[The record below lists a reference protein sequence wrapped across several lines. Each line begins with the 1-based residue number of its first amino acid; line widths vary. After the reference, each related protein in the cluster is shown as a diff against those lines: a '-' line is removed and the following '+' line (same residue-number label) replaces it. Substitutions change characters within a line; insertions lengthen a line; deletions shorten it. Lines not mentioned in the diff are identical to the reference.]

1 MARDI
6 SIAISAKDNFTD
18 SLKKMQSMQTTFR
31 KDLGQLNDEL
41 NKMNKNKVELKVDMT
56 KAKNEL
62 KDAEKSFKKLGD
74 EASRNKLIMAQT
86 KYDNVKKNFDLVS
99 EGAKKAERDIRN
111 LTDTM
116 TKSEGKGSSLGKG
129 ITGAQSVLSTLAKA
143 GLFKVVGDSASEALN
158 VGISSM
164 FGSSTGN
171 AIGSIAS
178 GAITGAT
185 IGSIIPGIGT
195 AIGAAIGTIG
205 GTISAATQKF
215 TEKDEAFKSVVQSNY
230 ESVKESQNTSLENGK
245 TIAGRREQD
254 RISFSTLL
262 GGDDVAEK
270 FLKDLNNFGAVTPFE
285 YETLT
290 TMAKTMLAYGYKKD
304 EIITELTK
312 IGDGGSALGIEEDDL
327 NNIVT
332 YLGRMKS
339 TGKANL
345 EYINPILERGIPV
358 FDFLA
363 NALQVS
369 SQEAQEMLNEGLIP
383 GAQAAQIIS
392 DAMGTTYA
400 GNMEKQSQTYEGLL
414 STLQDMQNEMDNA
427 MGEAYNNKRKEGL
440 NAQIDWLSGESGAK
454 MQEANAMIGEWKASL
469 DNEHDAAIREAM
481 DSMMASAE
489 YKAAEIEGD
498 KVKMGELLAKAQV
511 EGENNYKATT
521 GYQEQLASDLELIG
535 SIRENTAL
543 KSEYYSTGYTMGQEF
558 SKGLAAGKK
567 VDLSVSNS
575 GVSTYVTGGN
585 KASGQMIGSGYSG
598 PSTYVTGG
606 NKASNSYL
614 NGGGYAYG
622 LSSVPYDN
630 FPALLHQGE
639 RVLTAS
645 QARQQDLKTPVQ
657 VNISQMVVREESDI
671 NKVANIIVTE
681 LLKASI
687 NFGGDN

>member
-31 KDLGQLNDEL
+31 KDLSQLNNEL
-41 NKMNKNKVELKVDMT
+41 DRMNKNKVELKVDMT

-62 KDAEKSFKKLGD
+62 KDAEKAFKNLGD
-74 EASRNKLIMAQT
+74 EANRNKLIMAQA
-86 KYDNVKKNFDLVS
+86 KYDTVKKNFDLVS
-99 EGAKKAERDIRN
+99 QGAKQAERDIRN

-129 ITGAQSVLSTLAKA
+129 ISETQGTLSTLAKA
-143 GLFKVVGDSASEALN
+143 GLFKLVGDSSAEAIN
-158 VGISSM
+158 AGVSSM
-164 FGSSTGN
+164 FGSSNGG
-171 AIGSIAS
+171 AIASIAS

-195 AIGAAIGTIG
+195 AVGAAIGTIS

-230 ESVKESQNTSLENGK
+230 ELAKEVQDNSLSNGTS
-245 TIAGRREQD
+245 IAGKREQD
-254 RISFSTLL
+254 RISFGTLL
-262 GGDDVAEK
+262 GNDEVANA
-270 FLKDLNNFGAVTPFE
+270 FLKEISTFGAVTPFE
-285 YETLT
+285 YDSLT
-290 TMAKTMLAYGYKKD
+290 TMAKTMLAYGYKM
-304 EIITELTK
+304 EEVIPTLTK
-312 IGDGGSALGIEEDDL
+312 VGDAGSALGMSEDDI
-327 NNIVT
+327 NNVVT
-332 YLGRMKS
+332 YLGRMKT
-339 TGKANL
+339 TGKATL
-345 EYINPILERGIPV
+345 EYINPILERGVPV

-363 NALQVS
+363 NALEVSNEQV
-369 SQEAQEMLNEGLIP
+369 QEMLSKGLIP
-383 GAQAAQIIS
+383 GAEAAQIIA

-414 STLQDMQNEMDNA
+414 SALEDAQNEIDNA

-440 NAQIDWLSGESGAK
+440 EAQINWLSSDSGTK

-489 YKAAEIEGD
+489 YKAAEMEGD

-567 VDLSVSNS
+567 IDLSTSNT
-575 GVSTYVTGGN
+575 GVPTYVTGGN
-585 KASGQMIGSGYSG
+585 KDSNQKVGGSYGG
-598 PSTYVTGG
+598 ASTYIT
-606 NKASNSYL
+606 
-614 NGGGYAYG
+614 GGGYAYG

-657 VNISQMVVREESDI
+657 VNIAQMVVREEADI
-671 NKVANIIVTE
+671 NKVANILVSE
-681 LLKASI
+681 LAKASI

>member
-18 SLKKMQSMQTTFR
+18 SLKKMQGMQTTFR

-74 EASRNKLIMAQT
+74 EANRNKLIMSQT
-86 KYDNVKKNFDLVS
+86 KYDTVKKNFDLVS
-99 EGAKKAERDIRN
+99 QGAKQAERDIRN

-116 TKSEGKGSSLGKG
+116 TKSEGKGKALSNTLP
-129 ITGAQSVLSTLAKA
+129 TGSPSTASTLAQA
-143 GLFKVVGDSASEALN
+143 GLLSMINNSASNLL
-158 VGISSM
+158 
-164 FGSSTGN
+164 STGVSSFFSDSMGS
-171 AIGSIAS
+171 AIGSIAG
-178 GAITGAT
+178 GAATGAA
-185 IGSIIPGIGT
+185 IGSIIPGVGT
-195 AIGAAIGTIG
+195 AIGAAVGTVAG
-205 GTISAATQKF
+205 GINAITQNF
-215 TEKDEAFKSVVQSNY
+215 NEKDDAFKSVVQSNY
-230 ESVKESQNTSLENGK
+230 ELAKELQANSLENGK
-245 TIAGRREQD
+245 TIAGGREQD
-254 RISFSTLL
+254 KISFSTLL
-262 GGDDVAEK
+262 GGEDVAEE
-270 FLKDLNNFGAVTPFE
+270 FLKEINNFGAVTPFE
-285 YETLT
+285 YDTLT
-290 TMAKTMLAYGYKKD
+290 TMAKTMLAYGYKME
-304 EIITELTK
+304 EIVPELTK
-312 IGDGGSALGIEEDDL
+312 IGDGGSALGIKEDDL

-339 TGKANL
+339 TGKATL

-363 NALQVS
+363 NSLGVS
-369 SQEAQEMLNEGLIP
+369 SQQAQEMLNKGLIP
-383 GAQAAQIIS
+383 GAEAAQIIS

-414 STLQDMQNEMDNA
+414 STLEDMQNEMDNA

-440 NAQIDWLSGESGAK
+440 NAQIEWLGSDSASK

-489 YKAAEIEGD
+489 YKTAEMEGD

-511 EGENNYKATT
+511 EGENNYKATA
-521 GYQEQLASDLELIG
+521 GYQEQLASDLALIG

-543 KSEYYSTGYTMGQEF
+543 RSEYYSTGYTMGQEF
-558 SKGLAAGKK
+558 SKGLAAGKQINFNTSSSGIPNY
-567 VDLSVSNS
+567 VTGNNTSNS
-575 GVSTYVTGGN
+575 GV
-585 KASGQMIGSGYSG
+585 GS
-598 PSTYVTGG
+598 
-606 NKASNSYL
+606 SYL
-614 NGGGYAYG
+614 RGGYAYG
-622 LSSVPYDN
+622 LNSVPYDN

-645 QARQQDLKTPVQ
+645 QARQQDSKTPVQ
-657 VNISQMVVREESDI
+657 VNISQMVVREEQDI
-671 NKVANIIVTE
+671 NKVANIIVSE
-681 LLKASI
+681 LYKASI
-687 NFGGDN
+687 NFGGEH

>member
-41 NKMNKNKVELKVDMT
+41 NRMNKNKVELKVDLT

-62 KDAEKSFKKLGD
+62 KEAEKSFKNLGD
-74 EASRNKLIMAQT
+74 EANRNKLIMAQA
-86 KYDNVKKNFDLVS
+86 KYDTVKKNFDLVS
-99 EGAKKAERDIRN
+99 QGAKQAERDIRN

-129 ITGAQSVLSTLAKA
+129 ISETQGTLSTLAKA
-143 GLFKVVGDSASEALN
+143 GLFKLVGDSSAEAIN
-158 VGISSM
+158 AGVSSM
-164 FGSSTGN
+164 FGTSNGS
-171 AIGSIAS
+171 AIASIAS

-195 AIGAAIGTIG
+195 AVGAAIGTIS

-215 TEKDEAFKSVVQSNY
+215 TEKDEAFKSVVQSEY
-230 ESVKESQNTSLENGK
+230 EAAKEIQNTSLENGK
-245 TIAGRREQD
+245 TIAGGREQD
-254 RISFSTLL
+254 KISFATLL
-262 GGDDVAEK
+262 GGDDVAEG
-270 FLKDLNNFGAVTPFE
+270 FLKEINNFGAVTPFE

-290 TMAKTMLAYGYKKD
+290 TMAKTMLAYGYKME
-304 EIITELTK
+304 EIIPELTK
-312 IGDGGSALGIEEDDL
+312 IGDGGSALGIKEDDL

-339 TGKANL
+339 TGKATL
-345 EYINPILERGIPV
+345 EYINPILERGVPV

-363 NALQVS
+363 NALGVS
-369 SQEAQEMLNEGLIP
+369 SQQAQEMLNKGLIP
-383 GAQAAQIIS
+383 GAEAAQIIS

-414 STLQDMQNEMDNA
+414 STLQDMQNEIDNA

-440 NAQIDWLSGESGAK
+440 NAQIDWLSSDSGTK

-489 YKAAEIEGD
+489 YKAAEMEGD

-567 VDLSVSNS
+567 IDLSISNT
-575 GVSTYVTGGN
+575 GAPTYVTGGN
-585 KASGQMIGSGYSG
+585 NDSNQKVGGSYGG
-598 PSTYVTGG
+598 PSTYIT
-606 NKASNSYL
+606 
-614 NGGGYAYG
+614 GGGYAYG
-622 LSSVPYDN
+622 LTSVPYDN

-657 VNISQMVVREESDI
+657 VNIAQMVVREEADI
-671 NKVANIIVTE
+671 NRVANIIVSE
-681 LLKASI
+681 LAKASI
-687 NFGGDN
+687 NFGGED

>member
-18 SLKKMQSMQTTFR
+18 SLKKMQGMQTTFR

-74 EASRNKLIMAQT
+74 EANRNKLIMSQT
-86 KYDNVKKNFDLVS
+86 KYDTVKKNFDLVS
-99 EGAKKAERDIRN
+99 QGAKQAERDIRN

-116 TKSEGKGSSLGKG
+116 TKSEGKGKALSNTLP
-129 ITGAQSVLSTLAKA
+129 TGSPSTASTLAQA
-143 GLFKVVGDSASEALN
+143 GLLSMINNSASNLLSTGVSSFFGDS
-158 VGISSM
+158 M
-164 FGSSTGN
+164 GS
-171 AIGSIAS
+171 AIGSIAG
-178 GAITGAT
+178 GAATGAA
-185 IGSIIPGIGT
+185 IGSIIPGVGT
-195 AIGAAIGTIG
+195 AIGAAVGTVAG
-205 GTISAATQKF
+205 GINAITQNF
-215 TEKDEAFKSVVQSNY
+215 NEKDDAFKSVVQSNY
-230 ESVKESQNTSLENGK
+230 ELAKELQANSLENGK
-245 TIAGRREQD
+245 TIAGGREQD
-254 RISFSTLL
+254 KISFSTLL
-262 GGDDVAEK
+262 GGEDVAEE
-270 FLKDLNNFGAVTPFE
+270 FLKEINNFGAVTPFE
-285 YETLT
+285 YDTLT
-290 TMAKTMLAYGYKKD
+290 TMAKTMLAYGYKME
-304 EIITELTK
+304 EIVPELTK
-312 IGDGGSALGIEEDDL
+312 IGDGGSALGIKEDDL

-339 TGKANL
+339 TGKATL

-363 NALQVS
+363 NSLGVS
-369 SQEAQEMLNEGLIP
+369 SQQAQEMLNKGLIP
-383 GAQAAQIIS
+383 GAEAAQIIS

-414 STLQDMQNEMDNA
+414 STLEDMQNEMDNA

-440 NAQIDWLSGESGAK
+440 NAQIEWLGSDSASK

-489 YKAAEIEGD
+489 YKTAEMEGD

-511 EGENNYKATT
+511 EGENNYKATA
-521 GYQEQLASDLELIG
+521 GYQEQLASDLALIG

-543 KSEYYSTGYTMGQEF
+543 RSEYYSTGYTMGQEF
-558 SKGLAAGKK
+558 SKGLAAGKQINFNTSSSGIPNY
-567 VDLSVSNS
+567 VTGNNTSNS
-575 GVSTYVTGGN
+575 GV
-585 KASGQMIGSGYSG
+585 GS
-598 PSTYVTGG
+598 
-606 NKASNSYL
+606 SYL
-614 NGGGYAYG
+614 RGGYAYG
-622 LSSVPYDN
+622 LNSVPYDN

-645 QARQQDLKTPVQ
+645 QARQQDSKTPVQ
-657 VNISQMVVREESDI
+657 VNISQMVVREEQDI
-671 NKVANIIVTE
+671 NKVANIIVSE
-681 LLKASI
+681 LYKASI
-687 NFGGDN
+687 NFGGEH

>member
-18 SLKKMQSMQTTFR
+18 SLKKMQGMQTTFR

-74 EASRNKLIMAQT
+74 EANRNKLIMSQT
-86 KYDNVKKNFDLVS
+86 KYDTVKKNFDLVS
-99 EGAKKAERDIRN
+99 QGAKQAERDIRN

-116 TKSEGKGSSLGKG
+116 TKSEGKGKVLSNTLP
-129 ITGAQSVLSTLAKA
+129 TGSPSTVSTLAQA
-143 GLFKVVGDSASEALN
+143 GLLSMINNSASNLLSTGVSSFFGDS
-158 VGISSM
+158 M
-164 FGSSTGN
+164 GS
-171 AIGSIAS
+171 AIGSVAG
-178 GAITGAT
+178 GAATGAA
-185 IGSIIPGIGT
+185 IGSIIPGVGT
-195 AIGAAIGTIG
+195 AIGAAVGTVAG
-205 GTISAATQKF
+205 GLNSISQKF
-215 TEKDEAFKSVVQSNY
+215 SEKDDTFKSVVQSNY
-230 ESVKESQNTSLENGK
+230 ELVKELQDNSLENGK
-245 TIAGRREQD
+245 TIAGGREQD

-262 GGDDVAEK
+262 GGDDVAEE
-270 FLKDLNNFGAVTPFE
+270 FLKEINNFGAVTPFE
-285 YETLT
+285 YDTLT
-290 TMAKTMLAYGYKKD
+290 TMAKTMLAYGYKME
-304 EIITELTK
+304 EIVPELTK
-312 IGDGGSALGIEEDDL
+312 IGDGGSALGIKEDDL

-339 TGKANL
+339 TGKATL

-363 NALQVS
+363 NSLGVS
-369 SQEAQEMLNEGLIP
+369 SQQAQEMLNKGLIP
-383 GAQAAQIIS
+383 GAEAAQIIS

-414 STLQDMQNEMDNA
+414 STLEDMQNEMDNA

-440 NAQIDWLSGESGAK
+440 NAQIEWLGSDSASK

-489 YKAAEIEGD
+489 YKTAEMEGN

-511 EGENNYKATT
+511 EGENNYKATA
-521 GYQEQLASDLELIG
+521 GYQEQLASDLALIG
-535 SIRENTAL
+535 GIRENTAL
-543 KSEYYSTGYTMGQEF
+543 RSEYYSTGYTMGQEF
-558 SKGLAAGKK
+558 SKGLAAGKQINFNTSSSGISNY
-567 VDLSVSNS
+567 VTGNNTSNS
-575 GVSTYVTGGN
+575 GV
-585 KASGQMIGSGYSG
+585 GS
-598 PSTYVTGG
+598 
-606 NKASNSYL
+606 SYL
-614 NGGGYAYG
+614 RGGYAYG
-622 LSSVPYDN
+622 LNSVPYDN

-645 QARQQDLKTPVQ
+645 QARQQDSKTPVQ
-657 VNISQMVVREESDI
+657 VNISQMVVREEQDI
-671 NKVANIIVTE
+671 NKVANIIVSE
-681 LLKASI
+681 LYKASI
-687 NFGGDN
+687 NFGGEH